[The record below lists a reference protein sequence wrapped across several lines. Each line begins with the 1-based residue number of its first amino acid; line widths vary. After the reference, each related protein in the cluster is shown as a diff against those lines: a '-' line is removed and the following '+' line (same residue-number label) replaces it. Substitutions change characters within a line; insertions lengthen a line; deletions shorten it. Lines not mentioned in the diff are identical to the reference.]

1 VRGVCAVTVKNLT
14 DRIAALFVKVAAATM
29 RSDETMVNRAGRFS
43 SAPLHAAIARLAFQ
57 VAKQGL
63 APEDFDRPNGRDAL
77 HAIAA
82 AIPPKKTNAVT
93 SFLPLPDEWKHVV
106 NAAQRQAD
114 RAITQAQR

>member
-1 VRGVCAVTVKNLT
+1 MSATLT
-14 DRIAALFVKVAAATM
+14 DRIAALFVKVVAAAM
-29 RSDETMVNRAGRFS
+29 RSDAAVLDKQGRFAS
-43 SAPLHAAIARLAFQ
+43 TALHASISRLAFQ

-106 NAAQRQAD
+106 NAAYRQAE
-114 RAITQAQR
+114 RAVKQTWL